1 MKEVERRYS
10 RIREAMARDSL
21 DAVIDGD
28 VEEARIVAS
37 HDDRVD
43 RIYHRIFDERVR
55 VCAAGDDTAFRA
67 TMRWPAKPHAAAVS
81 RVRSSG
87 AA

>member
-1 MKEVERRYS
+1 
-10 RIREAMARDSL
+10 
-21 DAVIDGD
+21 

-55 VCAAGDDTAFRA
+55 ACAAGEDTAFRA
-67 TMRWPAKPHAAAVS
+67 TRLTLVAHHLERIADRVTNMGEDLVFLQTGAVEEL
-81 RVRSSG
+81 G
-87 AA
+87 